1 MTSCLCSCGQLVLVL
16 FLEGLRQQHSKN
28 LAGYFPQFFKM
39 ELREFKQTE
48 RIHSSVGANSSAI
61 NGETITAEKSA
72 ISI

>member
-1 MTSCLCSCGQLVLVL
+1 MRAVGSGSFPRGITSTA
-16 FLEGLRQQHSKN
+16 FKN